1 MPNILESLECVVSQ
15 LNDAKVRYLIAGG
28 LAVNAHGYTRA
39 THDIDLV
46 VQLNPAN
53 VSNALSALETLGYRP
68 LAPVALKDFANETL
82 RNIWIKEKGL
92 SVFGLVSNQHP
103 QAPIDI
109 FVTEPFAFSQEYD
122 AALVDELSPGLEIRF
137 VSLATLLDMK
147 KQVARPKDLDDIEN
161 LSLAP

>member
-1 MPNILESLECVVSQ
+1 MPNILESLECIVSQ

-46 VQLNPAN
+46 VQLNHAN

-92 SVFGLVSNQHP
+92 SAFGLVSTSTRKP
-103 QAPIDI
+103 Q
-109 FVTEPFAFSQEYD
+109 
-122 AALVDELSPGLEIRF
+122 
-137 VSLATLLDMK
+137 
-147 KQVARPKDLDDIEN
+147 
-161 LSLAP
+161 